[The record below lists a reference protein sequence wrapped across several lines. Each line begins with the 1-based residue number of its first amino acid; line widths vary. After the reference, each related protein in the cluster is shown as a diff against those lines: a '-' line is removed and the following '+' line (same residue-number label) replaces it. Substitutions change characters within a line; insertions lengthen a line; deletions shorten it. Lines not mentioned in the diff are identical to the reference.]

1 MSDKSLNTPEFRAS
15 YLKVF
20 EPEKNENNEDVY
32 GVSAIFP
39 KSTDLSA
46 LKQAGLAALVA
57 KFGPDAKE
65 QVKLGRLHWPFR
77 DGDTDPT
84 LSKHKENHGAVIVK
98 MSSKKPMGIVGPDL
112 APISAKEFRSGDYAV
127 ANVLPFAFD
136 GKKKKGLSFV
146 LMAIQKVRTGEPLG
160 NVVDPTAVFQR
171 REAEAPAST
180 GPNALDDL

>member
-1 MSDKSLNTPEFRAS
+1 MSDKNLNTPEFRAS

-20 EPEKNENNEDVY
+20 EPEKNDKGEDVY

-46 LKQAGLAALVA
+46 LKSAGLAALVA

-84 LSKHKENHGAVIVK
+84 LSKHAENHGAIVVK
-98 MSSKKPMGIVGPDL
+98 LSTKKPIGIVGPDL
-112 APISAKEFRSGDYAV
+112 RPITAKEFKSGDYAI

-136 GKKKKGLSFV
+136 GSRKKGLSFV
-146 LMAIQKVRTGEPLG
+146 LMAIQKIRTGEPLG

-171 REAEAPAST
+171 RETEAPAST
-180 GPNALDDL
+180 GPDALDDL